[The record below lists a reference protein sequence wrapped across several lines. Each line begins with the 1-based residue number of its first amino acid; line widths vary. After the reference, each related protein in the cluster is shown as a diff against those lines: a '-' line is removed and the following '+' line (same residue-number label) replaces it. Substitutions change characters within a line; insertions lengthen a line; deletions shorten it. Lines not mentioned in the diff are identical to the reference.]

1 MPITLENAKN
11 FTQSKLSKKV
21 IDEFRQ
27 DKLLD
32 LMVFDDNIATVGG
45 GSDLAYIYDRVITPG
60 QADFREINK
69 EYTPQESQT
78 KQYTTNLKI
87 LGGSFQVDRVIQN
100 HVKGITNQ
108 ISFQLN
114 QKIKATKQKYADAF
128 INGDSG
134 TDSKSFDGIDKALT
148 GSSTELVPEAAIDL
162 TETGI
167 DTNYKK
173 FMDYVDKFL
182 AELDGAPDLLLMNK
196 YLRSLFNG
204 IARRSHY
211 FTQSEDS
218 FGKSVLKYN
227 GIILYEMTEK
237 PGTNNPIIPINAE
250 TGETSLYA
258 VRLGLDG
265 VHGVTPDGK
274 NIINTYLPDLK
285 EPGAVKLGEVEFVT
299 AVAMKATRSAG
310 VLRKIKVKN
319 IPPVEEGEEE
329 NSGV

>member
-45 GSDLAYIYDRVITPG
+45 GSDLAYIYNRVITPG

-69 EYTPQESQT
+69 EYTPQEAQT

-148 GSSTELVPEAAIDL
+148 GSSTELVPAAAIDL

-167 DTNYKK
+167 DTNFKK

-182 AELDGAPDLLLMNK
+182 SELDGAPTLLLMNK
-196 YLRSLFNG
+196 TLRSLFNG
-204 IARRSHY
+204 VARRSQY
-211 FTQSEDS
+211 FTQSEDA
-218 FGKSVLKYN
+218 FGRPVLKYA
-227 GIILYEMTEK
+227 GIILEEMTEK
-237 PGTNNPIIPINAE
+237 PGTNNPIIPIDAA

-299 AVAMKATRSAG
+299 TVAIKATRSAG
-310 VLRKIKVKN
+310 VLRKIKVKDVA
-319 IPPVEEGEEE
+319 PTEDEEE
-329 NSGV
+329 QT